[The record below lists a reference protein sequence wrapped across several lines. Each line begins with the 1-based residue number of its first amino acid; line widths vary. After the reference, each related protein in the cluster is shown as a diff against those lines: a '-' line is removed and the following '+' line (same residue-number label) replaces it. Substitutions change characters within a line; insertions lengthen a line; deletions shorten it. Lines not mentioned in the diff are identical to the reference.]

1 MKHYRTIIASIV
13 IALLAG
19 AFALTSQAAA
29 SNGRGK
35 SLLTQ
40 IYQDA
45 QVGQIHELQAAFHRA
60 ATLQAPDE
68 VDIEQ
73 RISDML
79 ALWTDDGSLSFGG
92 ATYQGKTPCAP
103 GSLTLC
109 DFFTNVAP
117 PFQNPW
123 ISFAPSFKTDIDVH
137 GRTAT
142 LSFQCHY
149 FDVDGV
155 PKARILVDSQL
166 VKAWGHWRFDDAS
179 FAPGAPAAVY
189 P

>member
-29 SNGRGK
+29 SNGHGN
-35 SLLTQ
+35 SLVSQ
-40 IYQDA
+40 MHQDA
-45 QVGQIHELQAAFHRA
+45 QVGQIYELQAAFHRA
-60 ATLQAPDE
+60 ATLQAPTE

-73 RISDML
+73 RIGDML
-79 ALWTDDGSLSFGG
+79 ALWTDDGSLAFGG
-92 ATYQGKTPCAP
+92 VTYQGKSPCAP

-123 ISFAPSFKTDIDVH
+123 ISFSPSSTVFAAAPSGTKLSAA
-137 GRTAT
+137 RTER
-142 LSFQCHY
+142 SR
-149 FDVDGV
+149 
-155 PKARILVDSQL
+155 PR
-166 VKAWGHWRFDDAS
+166 
-179 FAPGAPAAVY
+179 
-189 P
+189 